1 MLVAVRRIRLLH
13 LSDVPGRV
21 RARTERNLRISIAQ
35 PTYLPWL
42 GYFDLL
48 DQVDHFVLL
57 DSVQFER
64 QSWQQRNRIKTPQGL
79 VWLTI
84 PVMFRGRLNQSI
96 ADVNIRV
103 PDFWRDH
110 LRAIELNY
118 RRAPFFNRYFD
129 DLRQRIEMSVSN
141 LSLSELTISLLRW
154 VAEIIGVRTPMI
166 RSSELAVH
174 GKRTELLAEIAAS
187 LGASSYLSPLG
198 SSEYL
203 LAELPILNGR
213 GIDVTF
219 HHYEHP
225 VYRQLFPPFQP
236 YACILDLLFNEGNNA
251 LQIIRSGR
259 RQPFLPE
266 QVASQI
272 CQKVS
277 C

>member
-1 MLVAVRRIRLLH
+1 
-13 LSDVPGRV
+13 
-21 RARTERNLRISIAQ
+21 LRIAIAQ

-48 DQVDHFVLL
+48 DQVDRFVLL

-79 VWLTI
+79 AWLTI
-84 PVMFRGRLNQSI
+84 PVVFRGKLNQNI

-118 RRAPFFNRYFD
+118 RRAPFFERYYDEF
-129 DLRQRIEMSVSN
+129 RQRIEISVSS
-141 LSLSELTISLLRW
+141 LSLSELTISLLHW
-154 VAEIIGVRTPMI
+154 LAEIIGITTPMV
-166 RSSELAVH
+166 RSSQLPVH
-174 GKRTELLAEIAAS
+174 GKRTGLLAEICLS
-187 LGASSYLSPLG
+187 LGASAYLSPLG

-203 LAELPILNGR
+203 LDELPTLTGR
-213 GIDVTF
+213 GINVAF

-236 YACILDLLFNEGNNA
+236 YACILDLLFNEGDNA

-259 RQPFLPE
+259 RQPWLPE
-266 QVASQI
+266 EVASQI
-272 CQKVS
+272 CQEAS

>member
-1 MLVAVRRIRLLH
+1 LKIA
-13 LSDVPGRV
+13 
-21 RARTERNLRISIAQ
+21 IAQ

-48 DQVDHFVLL
+48 DQVDQFVLL

-79 VWLTI
+79 AWLTI
-84 PVMFRGRLNQSI
+84 PVVFRGRLNQNI

-118 RRAPFFNRYFD
+118 RRAPFFGRYYD
-129 DLRQRIEMSVSN
+129 ELRRRIEISVSSP
-141 LSLSELTISLLRW
+141 SLPGLTISLLRW
-154 VAEIIGVRTPMI
+154 LAEVIGITTPMV
-166 RSSELAVH
+166 RSSELPVH
-174 GKRTELLAEIAAS
+174 GKRTELLAEICVS
-187 LGASSYLSPLG
+187 LGASAYLSPFG
-198 SSEYL
+198 SCEYL
-203 LAELPILNGR
+203 LDELPTLTGC
-213 GIDVTF
+213 GIEVRF

-225 VYRQLFPPFQP
+225 VYRQMFPPFHP
-236 YACILDLLFNEGNNA
+236 YACILDLLFNEGDNA

-259 RQPFLPE
+259 LQPLLPE
-266 QVASQI
+266 EVASQI
-272 CQKVS
+272 YQKVS